1 LKFSKIEFDIEMKS
15 YKTVNEYILNAENG
29 KEILIVLR
37 EILLTTELR
46 ETVKWGGPIY
56 TINDK
61 NVVGIGSF
69 KSYAGLWFYQGA
81 FLKDEAGVLINA
93 TEGVTKALRQWRFSS
108 VDEIDDELIL
118 KYVKEAIQNQK
129 EGKEMKPDRF
139 QPVIVPDELNQA
151 LKEDKELEN
160 CFNRFTIGK
169 QREFTEFI
177 SSAKLTE
184 TRQARVQ
191 KVIPLIL
198 ENIGLNDKYR
208 K

>member
-1 LKFSKIEFDIEMKS
+1 MESELK
-15 YKTVNEYILNAENG
+15 
-29 KEILIVLR
+29 R
-37 EILLTTELR
+37 
-46 ETVKWGGPIY
+46 GGPVY
-56 TINDK
+56 TIDDK

-81 FLKDEAGVLINA
+81 FLRDEAGVLINA
-93 TEGVTKALRQWRFSS
+93 TKGVTKALRQWRFAS

-129 EGKEMKPDRF
+129 EGKEMKPDRNK
-139 QPVIVPDELNQA
+139 PIVIPDELNQA
-151 LKEDKELEN
+151 LKEDSELEN
-160 CFNRFTIGK
+160 CFNRFTTGK

-184 TRQARVQ
+184 TRMARVQ

-198 ENIGLNDKYR
+198 ENIGLNDRYR